1 MELFT
6 YKGISE
12 GKYVEGDIEALNQ
25 DEASHKLKEQK
36 VIITNLSRSKKKKGD
51 EKTKA
56 KGKGGGLSSLFSGKK
71 KPKTE
76 DILIFSKQFATMVKA
91 GLPILE
97 VLSMLR
103 DQLEN
108 PGMKEI
114 IEDIRRSL
122 EGGVTLSKCFDKYPQ
137 YFDNVYVNLI
147 KAGEASGKL
156 DVFLLKIV
164 DALEKKEKIKKK
176 IKSALMYPGIMFSV
190 AITVSAF
197 MLIKVVPVFA
207 KMYDGMGIA
216 LPKPT
221 AVIMAM
227 SDFLRGTGGM
237 ILLFGIIGFVFVFR
251 YLTTKNATVQ
261 YKWHKQVLKLPI
273 FGDMI
278 LKSLLARISLILG
291 NLSAAGVNLLESLEI
306 AKSVSNNVVVTE
318 ALENVKKGV
327 FSGDTL
333 TKLFLKE
340 PLFPPTFSQL
350 ISVGEQTGQLDEMF
364 GSVASYYEEEFDT
377 TVDNMSSLIEPIMIV
392 FMGIMIGGLM
402 IAMYSPIFNV
412 GALIG

>member
-1 MELFT
+1 MEFFT
-6 YKGISE
+6 YKGITA
-12 GKYVEGDIEALNQ
+12 GKYVEGEIEALNQ
-25 DEASHKLKEQK
+25 EEASHKLKEQK
-36 VIITNLSRSKKKKGD
+36 IIITSLIRTKKKKG
-51 EKTKA
+51 EKKG
-56 KGKGGGLSSLFSGKK
+56 KGKGGGFSFGKK
-71 KPKTE
+71 KVTAE
-76 DILIFSKQFATMVKA
+76 DLVIFSKQFATMVKA
-91 GLPILE
+91 GLPILQ
-97 VLSMLR
+97 VLEMLR

-108 PGMKEI
+108 PTMKEI

-122 EGGVTLSKCFDKYPQ
+122 EGGVTLSKCFEKYPKL
-137 YFDNVYVNLI
+137 FDNVYINLI

-156 DVFLLKIV
+156 DMFLLKIV
-164 DALEKKEKIKKK
+164 ESLEKREKIKKK
-176 IKSALMYPGIMFSV
+176 IKGALMYPSIMFTV
-190 AITVSAF
+190 AIVVSAF
-197 MLIKVVPVFA
+197 MLVKVVPVFA

-216 LPKPT
+216 LPTPT
-221 AVIMAM
+221 AVIMSM

-237 ILLFGIIGFVFVFR
+237 VLLLSIIGFTVAFR
-251 YLTTKNATVQ
+251 YLTTKNEKIK
-261 YKWHKQVLKLPI
+261 YLWHKQVLKLPV

-278 LKSLLARISLILG
+278 LKSLLSRISLILG
-291 NLSAAGVNLLESLEI
+291 NLSAAGVNLLEALEI

-350 ISVGEQTGQLDEMF
+350 IAVGEQTGNLDEMF
-364 GSVASYYEEEFDT
+364 NSVAIYFEEEFDSA
-377 TVDNMSSLIEPIMIV
+377 VDNMSSLIEPIMIV

>member
-1 MELFT
+1 MEAFT
-6 YKGISE
+6 YKGISA
-12 GKYVEGDIEALNQ
+12 GKYIEGEVEALNQ
-25 DEASHKLKEQK
+25 EEASHKLKEQK
-36 VIITNLSRSKKKKGD
+36 IIITNLIRSKKKKG
-51 EKTKA
+51 EEKA
-56 KGKGGGLSSLFSGKK
+56 KGKGGGFSLFGKK
-71 KPKTE
+71 KVKVE
-76 DILIFSKQFATMVKA
+76 EILIFSKQFATMVKA
-91 GLPILE
+91 GLPILQ
-97 VLSMLR
+97 VLAMLR
-103 DQLEN
+103 DQLES
-108 PGMKEI
+108 PAIKEV
-114 IEDIRRSL
+114 IEDIRKSL
-122 EGGVTLSKCFDKYPQ
+122 EGGVTLSKCFEKYPQ
-137 YFDNVYVNLI
+137 YFDSVYINLI

-164 DALEKKEKIKKK
+164 DSLEKKEKIKKK
-176 IKSALMYPGIMFSV
+176 IKGALMYPSIMFTV
-190 AITVSAF
+190 AMVVSAF
-197 MLIKVVPVFA
+197 MLVKVVPVFA

-227 SDFLRGTGGM
+227 SDFLRGTGGLIM
-237 ILLFGIIGFVFVFR
+237 IISIITFVIVFR
-251 YLTTKNATVQ
+251 YLTTKNAAIR

-278 LKSLLARISLILG
+278 LKSMLARVSLIMG

-364 GSVASYYEEEFDT
+364 NSVASYYEEEFDNS
-377 TVDNMSSLIEPIMIV
+377 VDNMSSLIEPIMIV

>member
-1 MELFT
+1 MEAYT

-12 GKYVEGDIEALNQ
+12 GKYVEGEIEAINQ
-25 DEASHKLKEQK
+25 EEASHKLKDQK
-36 VIITNLSRSKKKKGD
+36 VIITNLTKLKKKKGD
-51 EKTKA
+51 KKEKA
-56 KGKGGGLSSLFSGKK
+56 KGKGFSFGKK
-71 KPKTE
+71 KVKTE

-97 VLSMLR
+97 VLAMLR
-103 DQLEN
+103 DQLES
-108 PGMKEI
+108 PAIKEV
-114 IEDIRRSL
+114 IEDIRKSL
-122 EGGVTLSKCFDKYPQ
+122 EGGVTLSKCFEKYPQ
-137 YFDNVYVNLI
+137 YFDNVYCNLI

-176 IKSALMYPGIMFSV
+176 IKSALMYPGIMFTV

-221 AVIMAM
+221 AVIMSM

-237 ILLFGIIGFVFVFR
+237 VMLISVIIFVFAFR
-251 YLTTKNATVQ
+251 YLTTKNAAIQ
-261 YKWHKQVLKLPI
+261 YKWHKQVLKLPV

-364 GSVASYYEEEFDT
+364 GSVATYYEEEFDT

>member
-1 MELFT
+1 MEIFT
-6 YKGISE
+6 YKGIAA
-12 GKYVEGDIEALNQ
+12 GKYVEGEVEALNQ
-25 DEASHKLKEQK
+25 EEASHKLKEDK
-36 VIITNLSRSKKKKGD
+36 IIITNITRTKKKKG
-51 EKTKA
+51 EAKA
-56 KGKGGGLSSLFSGKK
+56 KSKGKGFTLFGKK
-71 KPKTE
+71 KVKVE
-76 DILIFSKQFATMVKA
+76 EILIFSKQFATMVKA

-97 VLSMLR
+97 VLGMLR
-103 DQLEN
+103 DQLES
-108 PGMKEI
+108 PAIKEI
-114 IEDIRRSL
+114 IEDIRKSL
-122 EGGVTLSKCFDKYPQ
+122 EGGVTLSKCFEKYPQ
-137 YFDNVYVNLI
+137 YFDNVYTNLI

-164 DALEKKEKIKKK
+164 ESLEKKEKIKKK
-176 IKSALMYPGIMFSV
+176 IKGALMYPAIMFTV

-197 MLIKVVPVFA
+197 MLVKVVPVFA
-207 KMYDGMGIA
+207 KMYEGMGIE
-216 LPKPT
+216 LPTPT
-221 AVIMAM
+221 AVILGM

-237 ILLFGIIGFVFVFR
+237 MLLLGSISGYFIFKF
-251 YLTTKNATVQ
+251 LTTKNEKIK
-261 YKWHKQVLKLPI
+261 YKWHQQILKMPV
-273 FGDMI
+273 FGEMI
-278 LKSLLARISLILG
+278 LKSLLARISLIMG
-291 NLSAAGVNLLESLEI
+291 NLSAAGVNLLESIEI

-364 GSVASYYEEEFDT
+364 NSVAMYYEEEFDNS
-377 TVDNMSSLIEPIMIV
+377 VDNMSSLIEPIMIV